1 MTLEPADWPG
11 LRKGRCLFSLM
22 RDTIHWG
29 RSCKDMR
36 RLDPHFELLTT
47 QDSAVKT
54 LNHWSWAMV
63 SRPNLNDID
72 TTKFALCLVE
82 FSQILS
88 KGYYRQIY
96 ASHLSNTQHHHWMP
110 PTATEAF
117 VTHKPSSFPPLPL
130 HHFLKIFPPCLTS
143 LVLGLPCLWNV
154 VSIWKALGAHRLQ
167 GRTSSPLLIRQPV
180 QSYSNKS
187 LPFL

>member
-88 KGYYRQIY
+88 KGYCILIGKYMTSLS
-96 ASHLSNTQHHHWMP
+96 ASHLSNTQQHRWMP

-117 VTHKPSSFPPLPL
+117 VTQAPPPSRRFRCTTFS
-130 HHFLKIFPPCLTS
+130 KSSCLASHPWS
-143 LVLGLPCLWNV
+143 LACPVSEMWWVFGRLWV
-154 VSIWKALGAHRLQ
+154 HTQVARAD
-167 GRTSSPLLIRQPV
+167 
-180 QSYSNKS
+180 
-187 LPFL
+187 